1 MHVLSSPNVWLGFL
15 GGAIPSILK
24 IIHWAQVDRVDRPR
38 SPFSDGGFWIL
49 FVLLPLV
56 GGATVGLYEYF
67 GTKFNGLLALQV
79 GITAPALLQQLAS
92 ATPALGKT
100 G

>member
-1 MHVLSSPNVWLGFL
+1 VWLGFI
-15 GGAIPSILK
+15 GGVIPSVLK
-24 IIHWAQVDRVDRPR
+24 IIRWAQVDSVDRPK

-56 GGATVGLYEYF
+56 GGFVVGLYEHF
-67 GTKFNGLLALQV
+67 GTKFNGLLAFQV
-79 GITAPALLQQLAS
+79 GITAPAFLQQLA
-92 ATPALGKT
+92 ATAPALGKT